1 MKRIEKIELGLY
13 EIARECR
20 TIDRVINSQESLNA
34 IHEAGGH
41 KVDDVLKEL
50 PEQHEGG
57 HKVDDV
63 LKELPEQHE
72 DFLKEVHGKVVE
84 LLEMVGEYM
93 NGCDMVSAMDIAI
106 NKPIYNLVY
115 ERKTEEDFEEED

>member
-1 MKRIEKIELGLY
+1 MKTIEKIELGLY

-20 TIDRVINSQESLNA
+20 IIDRVATSHETLNA

-41 KVDDVLKEL
+41 KID
-50 PEQHEGG
+50 GI
-57 HKVDDV
+57 

-72 DFLKEVHGKVVE
+72 DFLKDVHGKVVE

-93 NGCDMVSAMDIAI
+93 NGCDMVSAVDVAI
-106 NKPIYNLVY
+106 NKPIYDLVY

>member
-1 MKRIEKIELGLY
+1 MKTIEKIELGLY

-20 TIDRVINSQESLNA
+20 TIDRVVTSQEALNA

-41 KVDDVLKEL
+41 KI
-50 PEQHEGG
+50 
-57 HKVDDV
+57 DDV

-72 DFLKEVHGKVVE
+72 DFLKEVQGRVVE

-93 NGCDMVSAMDIAI
+93 NGCDMVSAVDVAI
-106 NKPIYNLVY
+106 NKTIYDLVY
-115 ERKTEEDFEEED
+115 GRKTEDDFEEEG

>member
-20 TIDRVINSQESLNA
+20 TIDRVATSYETLNA

-41 KVDDVLKEL
+41 EIDKVLLEL
-50 PEQHEGG
+50 P
-57 HKVDDV
+57 D
-63 LKELPEQHE
+63 QHE
-72 DFLKEVHGKVVE
+72 DFLKDVHAKVVE

-93 NGCDMVSAMDIAI
+93 NGCDMVHPVDIAI
-106 NKPIYNLVY
+106 NKPIYDLVY
-115 ERKTEEDFEEED
+115 ERKTEEDFEED

>member
-1 MKRIEKIELGLY
+1 MIEKIELGLY

-20 TIDRVINSQESLNA
+20 TIDRVITSHETLNA

-41 KVDDVLKEL
+41 KVDDVLKEM
-50 PEQHEGG
+50 
-57 HKVDDV
+57 
-63 LKELPEQHE
+63 PEQHE
-72 DFLKEVHGKVVE
+72 DFLKDVHTKVVE

-93 NGCDMVSAMDIAI
+93 NACDMVHPVDIAI
-106 NKPIYNLVY
+106 NKPIYDLVY

>member
-1 MKRIEKIELGLY
+1 MKTIEKIELGLY

-20 TIDRVINSQESLNA
+20 IIDRVATSHETLNA

-41 KVDDVLKEL
+41 KI
-50 PEQHEGG
+50 
-57 HKVDDV
+57 DDV

-72 DFLKEVHGKVVE
+72 DFLKDVHGKVVE

-93 NGCDMVSAMDIAI
+93 NGCDMVSAVDIAI
-106 NKPIYNLVY
+106 NKPIYDLVY
-115 ERKTEEDFEEED
+115 ERKTEEDFEVED

>member
-1 MKRIEKIELGLY
+1 MGLY

-20 TIDRVINSQESLNA
+20 TIDRVTMSHETLNA

-41 KVDDVLKEL
+41 KI
-50 PEQHEGG
+50 
-57 HKVDDV
+57 DDV

-72 DFLKEVHGKVVE
+72 DFLKDVHGKVVE

-93 NGCDMVSAMDIAI
+93 NGCDMVSAVDIAI
-106 NKPIYNLVY
+106 NKPIYDLVY